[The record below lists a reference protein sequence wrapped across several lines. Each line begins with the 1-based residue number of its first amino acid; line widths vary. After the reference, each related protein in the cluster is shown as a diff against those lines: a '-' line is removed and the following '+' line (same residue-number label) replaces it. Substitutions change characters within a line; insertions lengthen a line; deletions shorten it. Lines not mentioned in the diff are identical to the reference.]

1 MAMYIRPYRRTRNL
15 TRRSDRPQNRVE
27 NEVHVPLDVKVKD
40 DVYTLELIVP
50 GLSPEDVEIEI
61 VENTV
66 KVEGE
71 FPGVDDEAQYLRQ
84 ERPSGIFRRMVR
96 LPKLLDVDA
105 SEAKLEDGILK
116 LSVPVA
122 EEARPRTIQ
131 VKAQ

>member
-27 NEVHVPLDVKVKD
+27 REVHVPLDVKVKD

-66 KVEGE
+66 KIEGE
-71 FPGVDDEAQYLRQ
+71 FPGADDDARYLRQ
-84 ERPSGIFRRMVR
+84 ERPSGTFRRAVR
-96 LPKLLDVDA
+96 LPKLLDVDGSKA
-105 SEAKLEDGILK
+105 QLEDGILR
-116 LSVPVA
+116 LQVPVA
-122 EEARPRTIQ
+122 EEARPRTIK

>member
-1 MAMYIRPYRRTRNL
+1 MAMYIRPYRRTRSVA
-15 TRRSDRPQNRVE
+15 RQGDIRQSRIE

-50 GLSPEDVEIEI
+50 GLSPQDVEIEI

-71 FPGVDDEAQYLRQ
+71 FPAADEEARYLRQ
-84 ERPSGIFRRMVR
+84 ERPSGSFRRMVR
-96 LPKLLDVDA
+96 LPKLLDVDS
-105 SEAKLEDGILK
+105 SEAKLEDGILR

-122 EEARPRTIQ
+122 EEARPRTIK